1 MGLFPGV
8 ELIAPGAMNSRS
20 LRRLLSKMQ
29 TYWCDVRAVPADV
42 EGVDALARLQLAAHR
57 AGIRLRLCHAS
68 PELCRLLELCG
79 LDSAL
84 CVDPKRK
91 PEEREE
97 CLRVEDEGEF
107 RDPAA

>member
-1 MGLFPGV
+1 
-8 ELIAPGAMNSRS
+8 MNSRS

-29 TYWCDVRAVPADV
+29 TFWCDVRAVPADAG
-42 EGVDALARLQLAAHR
+42 GVDALARLQLAAHR

-84 CVDPKRK
+84 CVEPKRE

-97 CLRVEDEGEF
+97 RLRVEEEGELP
-107 RDPAA
+107 DPAA